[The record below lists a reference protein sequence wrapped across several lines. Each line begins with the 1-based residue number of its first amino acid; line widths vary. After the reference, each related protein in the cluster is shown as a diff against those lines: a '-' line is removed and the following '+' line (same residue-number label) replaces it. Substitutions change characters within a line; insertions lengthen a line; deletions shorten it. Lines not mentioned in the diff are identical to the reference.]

1 MQFPFIT
8 VKCEKLLSLVANSS
22 HEFTIY
28 NLTVEGVFWWQLSVL
43 LGDLLLSTLYPG
55 NEQGLGDQGPRALW

>member
-28 NLTVEGVFWWQLSVL
+28 NLTVEGVF
-43 LGDLLLSTLYPG
+43 
-55 NEQGLGDQGPRALW
+55 